1 MISAR
6 RILVALPGPVGDVVM
21 ATPTLRALRRGC
33 PDARI
38 LYYGKPAALAT
49 LAGTDWADG
58 TIPYHRGGTL
68 AAAKRLRQA
77 DCDTAILFPNSFRA
91 ALTVFLAGIGE
102 RIGYDRDGRTLLLT
116 RRLLPTRSGGQF
128 VPVPQMRYY
137 ARLLGPLGIQ
147 PPEFRMELP
156 VTAGHEQQ
164 AEELLAQAPSAEGPT
179 VMINPG
185 CAFGPSKQWNL
196 ERFAELADILAERDA
211 ARIVINAAPN
221 ERDIAARVVRQMRT
235 QPAVSFH
242 DRDNTLGLLKSLVK
256 RCDLMVTNDTGPRH
270 FAAAFD
276 VPVVTLFGSTDPVWA
291 QIDYPREVTIRK
303 AVHCSPCQQKL
314 CPQPLGPMYHRCM
327 FAIKVQEVYEASG
340 ALLAEYRSPAEVA
353 G

>member
-1 MISAR
+1 M
-6 RILVALPGPVGDVVM
+6 VALPGPVGDVVM

-33 PDARI
+33 PDAQI
-38 LYYGKPAALAT
+38 LYYGKFAALAT
-49 LAGTDWADG
+49 LAGTDWADSMV
-58 TIPYHRGGTL
+58 PYHRGGTL
-68 AAAKRLRQA
+68 AAAKRLRQCG
-77 DCDTAILFPNSFRA
+77 CDAAILFPNSFRA

-116 RRLLPTRSGGQF
+116 RRLQARRSGGTF
-128 VPVPQMRYY
+128 LPVPQMRYY
-137 ARLLGPLGIQ
+137 ARLLEPLGIQ
-147 PPEFRMELP
+147 PDEFRMELP
-156 VTAGHEQQ
+156 VTAEHEQQ
-164 AEELLAQAPSAEGPT
+164 AEDLLARAPAGDGPT

-196 ERFAELADILAERDA
+196 ERFAELADMLAERDG

-221 ERDIAARVVRQMRT
+221 EKQIAARVVHQMRT
-235 QPAVSFH
+235 PPAVSFH

-291 QIDYPREVTIRK
+291 QIDYPGETILRK

-327 FAIKVQEVYEASG
+327 FAIKVQEVYQA
-340 ALLAEYRSPAEVA
+340 ALARLAERRRPAEVA
-353 G
+353 R